1 MARKKLYVREVCAEG
16 HLVDS
21 GVMSNILDL
30 IIRSGGQFDIKSFEM
45 GHTNVDKTRTTI
57 EVSASTPMLLEH
69 IISQLHLHGCVI
81 KEDVSVSLK
90 PAPKNS
96 VAPDDFYST
105 TNHAT
110 EIRLNGG
117 WHCARDQ
124 RMDAVIIL
132 NNGRPRCV
140 KIRDLKKGMPVVTG
154 ISGIRVMPEFRERN
168 RSVFEFMSG
177 DVSSEKKVELAV
189 GEVASMLKSRKY
201 RTVVVAGPVVVHTGG
216 SESLCTLIEA
226 GYVQGLLSGNA
237 LAVHD
242 IEQALYGTS
251 LGVDTR
257 TGKPVEE
264 GHKNHMRAINEV
276 FKYGDIRR
284 MIDKKAL
291 ESGIMYTLYK
301 SNTPFVLA
309 GSLRDDGP
317 LPETINDMVEAQ
329 AAYARMLKKAD
340 MVIMLSTMLH
350 SIATGN
356 MLPSKVRTICVDIN
370 PSVVTKLADRG
381 SAQAVGIVTDVGL
394 FLNLLARKLKK

>member
-1 MARKKLYVREVCAEG
+1 MAQKKLFTRDVYAEG

-21 GVMSNILDL
+21 GVMSTILDL
-30 IIRSGGQFDIKSFEM
+30 IIRSGGQFNIKSFEM
-45 GHTNVDKTRTTI
+45 GHTNIDKTRTTI
-57 EVSASTPMLLEH
+57 EVSTSTPMLLDH

-81 KEDVSVSLK
+81 KEDVAVSLK
-90 PAPKNS
+90 PAPKDS

-105 TNHAT
+105 TNHTT
-110 EIRLNGG
+110 EIRLNGKWCRVG
-117 WHCARDQ
+117 DQ

-132 NNGRPRCV
+132 DNGKPQCA
-140 KIRDLKKGMPVVTG
+140 KIRSLKKGMPVVTG
-154 ISGIRVMPEFRERN
+154 LSGIRVIPEFKERK
-168 RSVFEFMSG
+168 RSVFEFMTG

-189 GEVASMLKSRKY
+189 GEVASMLQSEKY
-201 RTVVVAGPVVVHTGG
+201 RTIVVAGPVVVHTGG
-216 SESLCTLIEA
+216 SESLCSLIEG

-242 IEQALYGTS
+242 IEQALFGTS
-251 LGVDTR
+251 LGVDTK

-276 FKYGDIRR
+276 FKHGNIKR
-284 MIDKKAL
+284 MIERKAL
-291 ESGIMYTLYK
+291 TSGIMYTLYRTK
-301 SNTPFVLA
+301 TPFVLA

-329 AAYARMLKKAD
+329 AAYAKMLKKAD
-340 MVIMLSTMLH
+340 LVIMLSTMLH

-356 MLPSKVRTICVDIN
+356 MLPSRVRTICVDIN

>member
-1 MARKKLYVREVCAEG
+1 MAKKYTREVYAEG

-21 GVMSNILDL
+21 GVMSSILDL
-30 IIRSGGQFDIKSFEM
+30 IIRSGGQFHIKSFEM
-45 GHTNVDKTRTTI
+45 GQTNTDPTTTTI

-81 KEDVSVSLK
+81 KEDSPIATK

-96 VAPDDFYST
+96 CAPDDFYST

-110 EIRLNGG
+110 EVRLNGS
-117 WHCARDQ
+117 WTKVKDQ
-124 RMDAVIIL
+124 RMDAAIVV
-132 NNGRPRCV
+132 NDRSARCV
-140 KIRDLKKGMPVVTG
+140 KIRDLKKGMNIVVG
-154 ISGIRVMPEFRERN
+154 LKGIRVTPQFRERG

-177 DVSSEKKVELAV
+177 EVSSEKKVELAV
-189 GEVASMLKSRKY
+189 SEVAAMLKSKKY
-201 RTVVVAGPVVVHTGG
+201 RTIVVAGPVVVHTGG
-216 SESLCTLIEA
+216 SESLCSIIKG

-242 IEQALYGTS
+242 IEQALFGTS
-251 LGVDTR
+251 LGVDTK

-264 GHKNHMRAINEV
+264 GHKNHMRAINAV
-276 FKYGDIRR
+276 YKYGGIKN
-284 MIDKKAL
+284 MIAERAL
-291 ESGIMYTLYK
+291 KSGIMYQLHK
-301 SNTPFVLA
+301 SNVPYALA

-317 LPETINDMVEAQ
+317 LPETINDMIAAQ
-329 AAYARMLKKAD
+329 AAYSKQVRDAD
-340 MVIMLSTMLH
+340 IVLMLSSMLH

-356 MLPSKVRTICVDIN
+356 MLPSRVRTICVDIN

-394 FLNLLARKLKK
+394 FLHLLAGKLS

>member
-1 MARKKLYVREVCAEG
+1 MANKALYSQEVYAEG

-21 GVMSNILDL
+21 GVMSTILDL
-30 IIRSGGQFDIKSFEM
+30 IIRSGGQFNIKSFEM

-57 EVSASTPMLLEH
+57 EISASTPMLLEH
-69 IISQLHLHGCVI
+69 IISQLHLHGCMI
-81 KEDVSVSLK
+81 KEDVAVSLK
-90 PAPKNS
+90 PAPRNS

-105 TNHAT
+105 TNHTT

-117 WHCARDQ
+117 WHRVRNQ
-124 RMDAVIIL
+124 RMDAVIMMD
-132 NNGRPRCV
+132 NGKPRCV
-140 KIRDLKKGMPVVTG
+140 KIRDLQKGMPVVTG
-154 ISGIRVMPEFRERN
+154 ISGIRVIPEFKERN

-189 GEVASMLKSRKY
+189 GEVAAMLESKKY
-201 RTVVVAGPVVVHTGG
+201 RTVIVAGPVVVHTGG
-216 SESLCTLIEA
+216 SDSLCYLIENDC
-226 GYVQGLLSGNA
+226 VQGLLSGNA

-251 LGVDTR
+251 LGINTK
-257 TGKPVEE
+257 TGRPVEE

-276 FKYGDIRR
+276 FKYGNIKN
-284 MIDKKAL
+284 MIAKNAL
-291 ESGIMYTLYK
+291 TSGIMFTLCRK
-301 SNTPFVLA
+301 RIPFVLA

-329 AAYARMLKKAD
+329 AAYARILRKAD

-394 FLNLLARKLKK
+394 FLNLLARKLRR

>member
-1 MARKKLYVREVCAEG
+1 
-16 HLVDS
+16 
-21 GVMSNILDL
+21 
-30 IIRSGGQFDIKSFEM
+30 
-45 GHTNVDKTRTTI
+45 
-57 EVSASTPMLLEH
+57 
-69 IISQLHLHGCVI
+69 
-81 KEDVSVSLK
+81 
-90 PAPKNS
+90 
-96 VAPDDFYST
+96 
-105 TNHAT
+105 
-110 EIRLNGG
+110 
-117 WHCARDQ
+117 
-124 RMDAVIIL
+124 
-132 NNGRPRCV
+132 
-140 KIRDLKKGMPVVTG
+140 
-154 ISGIRVMPEFRERN
+154 
-168 RSVFEFMSG
+168 
-177 DVSSEKKVELAV
+177 
-189 GEVASMLKSRKY
+189 MLKSRKY

>member
-1 MARKKLYVREVCAEG
+1 MANKTRYNREIYAEG

-21 GVMSNILDL
+21 GVMSTILDL
-30 IIRSGGQFDIKSFEM
+30 IIRSGGQFNIKSFEM
-45 GHTNVDKTRTTI
+45 GHTNVDKTHTTI
-57 EVSASTPMLLEH
+57 EVSASTPMLLDH
-69 IISQLHLHGCVI
+69 ILSQLHLHGCMI
-81 KEDVSVSLK
+81 KEDAAVSLK
-90 PAPKNS
+90 PAPKDS

-105 TNHAT
+105 TNHST
-110 EIRLNGG
+110 EIRFNGG
-117 WHCARDQ
+117 WRRVRDQ

-132 NNGRPRCV
+132 DNGKTRCA
-140 KIRDLKKGMPVVTG
+140 KIRDLKRGTPVVTG
-154 ISGIRVMPEFRERN
+154 ISGIRVIPEFKERN

-189 GEVASMLKSRKY
+189 GEVAAMLQSKKY

-216 SESLCTLIEA
+216 SESLCSLVE
-226 GYVQGLLSGNA
+226 GEYVQGLLSGNA

-251 LGVDTR
+251 LGVDTK

-264 GHKNHMRAINEV
+264 GHKNHMRAINAV
-276 FKYGDIRR
+276 FKYGNIKK
-284 MIDKKAL
+284 MIESRAL
-291 ESGIMYTLYK
+291 KSGIMYTLYRTK
-301 SNTPFVLA
+301 TPFVLA

-329 AAYARMLKKAD
+329 AAYAKMLKKAD
-340 MVIMLSTMLH
+340 LVIMLSTMLH

-381 SAQAVGIVTDVGL
+381 SAQAVGVVTDVGL
-394 FLNLLARKLKK
+394 FLSLLARKLRR

>member
-1 MARKKLYVREVCAEG
+1 MAKKYTQEVFAEG

-21 GVMSNILDL
+21 GVMSAVLDL

-45 GHTNVDKTRTTI
+45 GHTNTELTRTTI
-57 EVSASTPMLLEH
+57 EVAASTPMLLEH

-81 KEDVSVSLK
+81 KEDTPIATK

-96 VAPDDFYST
+96 CAPDDFYST
-105 TNHAT
+105 TNHKT
-110 EIRLNGG
+110 EIRLNGR
-117 WHCARDQ
+117 WIPVKDQ
-124 RMDAVIIL
+124 RMDAVIAADG
-132 NNGRPRCV
+132 NKARCV
-140 KIRDLKKGMPVVTG
+140 KIRDLKKGMKVVTG
-154 ISGIRVMPEFRERN
+154 LSGIRVLPEFKERG

-189 GEVASMLKSRKY
+189 SEVASMFKSGKHK
-201 RTVVVAGPVVVHTGG
+201 TIVVAGPVVVHTGG
-216 SESLCTLIEA
+216 SESLCSMIKG

-242 IEQALYGTS
+242 IEQALFGTS
-251 LGVDTR
+251 LGVDTK

-264 GHKNHMRAINEV
+264 GHKNHMRAINAV
-276 FKYGDIRR
+276 FKHGNIKN
-284 MIDKKAL
+284 MIAKRAL
-291 ESGIMYTLYK
+291 KSGIMYQLDK
-301 SNTPFVLA
+301 SKVPYVLA

-317 LPETINDMVEAQ
+317 LPETINDMVKAQ
-329 AAYARMLKKAD
+329 AAYGKLIKNAD
-340 MVIMLSTMLH
+340 IVLMLSSMLH

-356 MLPSKVRTICVDIN
+356 MLPSRVRTICVDIN

-394 FLNLLARKLKK
+394 FLHLLARKLR